1 MGITPMMEF
10 FANHCGRHYAPD
22 TRETV
27 RRHSV
32 HQSEQAGLVVAN
44 PDEPS
49 RPTNNPKAVYQI
61 EPSALKIL
69 RVFGTLEWVARL
81 PDYVASVGTLKC
93 LYAREREATRIPVT
107 LQHGR
112 NIRLSAGGQNAL
124 VKKILDDFCPIFT
137 PGGRVIHV
145 GDTEQKWAY
154 FDSDSLRSLGVEV
167 DEHGKTPDVVV
178 HFTSKNWLVLIEAVT
193 SHGPVNPKRRREL
206 SELFAASA
214 AGIVYVTAFMDRRTM
229 VRYLGEISWETEVWI
244 AESPTHLVHFNGER
258 FLGPHE

>member
-1 MGITPMMEF
+1 M
-10 FANHCGRHYAPD
+10 
-22 TRETV
+22 
-27 RRHSV
+27 
-32 HQSEQAGLVVAN
+32 VAN